1 MNRARAVRYDNGD
14 MEKEIAGFDISGS
27 HPVHAR
33 KGSFQPQALSFARR
47 YGDRVRTE
55 NGGLGHRTTGHELL
69 DLHFQVSSLRG
80 RNEEYIENHF
90 VRAFYEERQ
99 YAVKWL
105 FYLRDIAQGLGE
117 RRSFR
122 VCMRYLAKS
131 QPEIAREVMELI
143 PRYGRYDDLML
154 YLDTPLQEEMGALVA
169 RQLKAD
175 REAMEA
181 GRPVSLLAKWLPG
194 INTSSSVT
202 RAMAVRMARMLGM
215 DRREYR
221 RTLSALRAYMD
232 VTEVKM
238 TAGQWGQVEYE
249 KVPAKANLRYDAAFA
264 RHDRARRED
273 YLRRVYL
280 EEGKLNI
287 GGIMPYEIVH
297 KIYCGSNSWCWNASL
312 QENLLAELMWQ
323 KLLREGFKNEWGLE
337 DCIVVADGSGSMY
350 SPVDGSG
357 LVSAIE
363 VCHSLAIY
371 FAAQLQG
378 IFHDTAIS
386 FSETPRLIDLS
397 RGRTLKER
405 LEIMRAY
412 DEVANTNIQAVFRL
426 LLDMAVS
433 GEVPP
438 EQIPGQVLV
447 ISDMEFD
454 AAIGERY
461 GQTFNRT
468 VFESIAEEY
477 ARAGYPMPRLIFWNV
492 CGRRDAIPAVTG
504 EQGVCLL
511 SGFSQNAIRE
521 ASHRETKDPWE
532 SLRRTLDGPRYA
544 PVEEALARAGRKDA
558 TL

>member
-14 MEKEIAGFDISGS
+14 MEKEIAEFDISRS
-27 HPVHAR
+27 HQVYSGKNGYRSRAV
-33 KGSFQPQALSFARR
+33 SFAEG
-47 YGDRVRTE
+47 YGNRVKTE

-69 DLHFQVSSLRG
+69 DLHFQVSSLR
-80 RNEEYIENHF
+80 RQNVRYIEDNF
-90 VRAFYEERQ
+90 VKAYYENRR

-105 FYLRDIAQGLGE
+105 FYLRDIGQGLGE

-122 VCMRYLAKS
+122 ICMRYLAQSHPK
-131 QPEIAREVMELI
+131 IAREVMELI

-154 YLDTPLQEEMGALVA
+154 YLDTPLQEEMGAFVA
-169 RQLKAD
+169 GQLKAD
-175 REAMEA
+175 REAMKA
-181 GRPVSLLAKWLPG
+181 GRPASLLAKWLPS
-194 INTSSSVT
+194 INTSSAST
-202 RAMAVRMARMLGM
+202 RAMAVRVSGMLGM

-221 RTLSALRAYMD
+221 RTLSALRAYLN

-238 TAGQWGQVEYE
+238 SAGQWEQVDYE

-264 RHDRARRED
+264 RHDRGRRED

-280 EEGKLNI
+280 EDGKLNI

-297 KIYCGSNSWCWNASL
+297 KIYCGSNSWCWDASL
-312 QENLLAELMWQ
+312 KENLLAELMWQ
-323 KLLREGFKNEWGLE
+323 KLLREGFENEWGLE

-350 SPVDGSG
+350 SLVDGSG

-371 FAAQLQG
+371 FAAQLKG
-378 IFHDTAIS
+378 IFHDMAIS

-397 RGRTLKER
+397 RGESLKEK

-433 GEVPP
+433 GEVPA
-438 EQIPGQVLV
+438 EQIPGQVLI

-454 AAIGERY
+454 AATGGRY
-461 GQTFNRT
+461 GRIFDRT
-468 VFESIAEEY
+468 VFDCIAGEY
-477 ARAGYPMPRLIFWNV
+477 ARAGYVMPRLIFWNV
-492 CGRRDAIPAVTG
+492 CGRSNAIPMVKG

-521 ASHRETKDPWE
+521 AAHREIQDPYE
-532 SLRRTLDGPRYA
+532 SLCRTLDGPRYA
-544 PVEEALARAGRKDA
+544 PVEEALQRAA
-558 TL
+558 V

>member
-1 MNRARAVRYDNGD
+1 M
-14 MEKEIAGFDISGS
+14 
-27 HPVHAR
+27 
-33 KGSFQPQALSFARR
+33 
-47 YGDRVRTE
+47 
-55 NGGLGHRTTGHELL
+55 
-69 DLHFQVSSLRG
+69 
-80 RNEEYIENHF
+80 
-90 VRAFYEERQ
+90 RAFYEERH

-297 KIYCGSNSWCWNASL
+297 KIYCGSNSRCWNASL

-350 SPVDGSG
+350 SPV
-357 LVSAIE
+357 
-363 VCHSLAIY
+363 
-371 FAAQLQG
+371 
-378 IFHDTAIS
+378 
-386 FSETPRLIDLS
+386 
-397 RGRTLKER
+397 
-405 LEIMRAY
+405 
-412 DEVANTNIQAVFRL
+412 
-426 LLDMAVS
+426 
-433 GEVPP
+433 
-438 EQIPGQVLV
+438 
-447 ISDMEFD
+447 
-454 AAIGERY
+454 
-461 GQTFNRT
+461 
-468 VFESIAEEY
+468 
-477 ARAGYPMPRLIFWNV
+477 
-492 CGRRDAIPAVTG
+492 
-504 EQGVCLL
+504 
-511 SGFSQNAIRE
+511 
-521 ASHRETKDPWE
+521 
-532 SLRRTLDGPRYA
+532 
-544 PVEEALARAGRKDA
+544 EEALARAGRKDA
-558 TL
+558 TLYSRKDATL

>member
-14 MEKEIAGFDISGS
+14 MEKEIAEYDISRS
-27 HPVHAR
+27 HQVYSGKNGYR
-33 KGSFQPQALSFARR
+33 SQAVSFAGG
-47 YGDRVRTE
+47 YDNRVKTE

-69 DLHFQVSSLRG
+69 DLHFQVSSLR
-80 RNEEYIENHF
+80 RQNVRYIEDNF
-90 VRAFYEERQ
+90 VKAYYENRR

-122 VCMRYLAKS
+122 ICMGYLAQSHPK
-131 QPEIAREVMELI
+131 IAREVMELI
-143 PRYGRYDDLML
+143 PQYGRYDDLML
-154 YLDTPLQEEMGALVA
+154 YLDTPLQEEMGAFVA
-169 RQLKAD
+169 GQLKAD
-175 REAMEA
+175 REAMKE
-181 GRPVSLLAKWLPG
+181 GRPASLLAKWLPS
-194 INTSSSVT
+194 INTSSAST
-202 RAMAVRMARMLGM
+202 RAMAVRISGMLGM

-221 RTLSALRAYMD
+221 RTLSALRAYLN

-238 TAGQWGQVEYE
+238 SARQWEQVDYG
-249 KVPAKANLRYDAAFA
+249 KVPARANLRYDAAFA
-264 RHDRARRED
+264 RHDRGRRED

-280 EEGKLNI
+280 EDGKLNI

-297 KIYCGSNSWCWNASL
+297 KIYYGSNSWCWDASL
-312 QENLLAELMWQ
+312 KENLLAELMWQ
-323 KLLREGFKNEWGLE
+323 KLLREGFENEWGLE

-350 SPVDGSG
+350 SPVDSSG

-371 FAAQLQG
+371 FAAQLKG
-378 IFHDTAIS
+378 IFHDMAIS

-397 RGRTLKER
+397 RGESLKEK

-433 GEVPP
+433 GQVPA
-438 EQIPGQVLV
+438 EQIPGQVLI

-454 AAIGERY
+454 AATVGRY
-461 GQTFNRT
+461 GRALDRT
-468 VFESIAEEY
+468 VFDCIAGEY
-477 ARAGYPMPRLIFWNV
+477 ARAGYVMPRLIFWNV
-492 CGRRDAIPAVTG
+492 CGRSNAIPMVTG

-521 ASHRETKDPWE
+521 AAHREIQDPYE
-532 SLRRTLDGPRYA
+532 SLCRTLDGPRYV
-544 PVEEALARAGRKDA
+544 PVEEALRRAA
-558 TL
+558 V